1 MNTFFANHP
10 FMQAFNVAGMHSVPT
25 GFAALFAGGV
35 ILLVVWS
42 LTWQGIALWHAAR
55 NRQTIWF
62 VVFLLVHTA
71 GILEII
77 YLLFFRKNKNSNVS
91 TTTVVHTTT
100 VVPPV
105 MPPVVDSSAPP
116 AQ

>member
-42 LTWQGIALWHAAR
+42 LTWQGIALWHR
-55 NRQTIWF
+55 
-62 VVFLLVHTA
+62 
-71 GILEII
+71 
-77 YLLFFRKNKNSNVS
+77 
-91 TTTVVHTTT
+91 
-100 VVPPV
+100 
-105 MPPVVDSSAPP
+105 SS
-116 AQ
+116 